1 MTSKTE
7 IIRHLSGDEPE
18 EFYLGEKDMG
28 IRERLHALLLLCR
41 QFRLK
46 RWREDSTPRLCQGE
60 ALERCVEYG

>member
-7 IIRHLSGDEPE
+7 IIRHLSVDEPE

-41 QFRLK
+41 QYQAKEVARRFYT
-46 RWREDSTPRLCQGE
+46 EAMPR
-60 ALERCVEYG
+60 